1 MGWSRDRM
9 PNSDV
14 HRLHVLAVGGGKM
27 TSMLKV
33 LALATMFVCGLILI
47 DQVATRT
54 IVWAKILAWLFN

>member
-1 MGWSRDRM
+1 MPVPDVSRM
-9 PNSDV
+9 
-14 HRLHVLAVGGGKM
+14 LFLAVGGGKM

-47 DQVATRT
+47 DQVVTRT